1 MALSYFIPTVWSE
14 TLYRE
19 LDREYIAVKNCS
31 RDFEGD
37 IKNVGDTV
45 KIVGVSPVSVF
56 NYTKN
61 TDMSA
66 PEELTDSVRTLQINV
81 AKAFNFAID
90 DIDKAQATPKLMKEA
105 MHVAASALANE
116 ADKYVYG
123 LYSSVAADQTV
134 TVTGLTSSDVI
145 DTLLEVKQKMLENDV
160 AGNEEI
166 ILEVP
171 PVVASKIVK
180 ARILNGTDNT
190 ETLDRGCIG
199 TFMGFKVF
207 VSNNIKSANVTSG
220 GETLKYYKCFARTK
234 RAITFAEQINEIE
247 AYRPELRFADA
258 VKGLHLYGAK
268 IVYPKELLLLNVNA
282 ASADA

>member
-1 MALSYFIPTVWSE
+1 MLIQKVSFFY
-14 TLYRE
+14 
-19 LDREYIAVKNCS
+19 CS
-31 RDFEGD
+31 
-37 IKNVGDTV
+37 
-45 KIVGVSPVSVF
+45 
-56 NYTKN
+56 
-61 TDMSA
+61 
-66 PEELTDSVRTLQINV
+66 
-81 AKAFNFAID
+81 NFCLHNA
-90 DIDKAQATPKLMKEA
+90 
-105 MHVAASALANE
+105 
-116 ADKYVYG
+116 
-123 LYSSVAADQTV
+123 
-134 TVTGLTSSDVI
+134 
-145 DTLLEVKQKMLENDV
+145 TLLEVKQKMLENDV

-171 PVVASKIVK
+171 PAVASKIVK

-268 IVYPKELLLLNVNA
+268 IVPNPVHK
-282 ASADA
+282 